1 VTVQGEQVV
10 GWIAAFVAL
19 WWIIDWLSLRQE
31 GEVLPLQRAPLRVLA
46 DVLRKLRR
54 NRSFL
59 AAIVALWLIGAATS
73 GLIIYFRHLGAA
85 LPEQAPSPLI
95 AGPLSFT
102 DTVPELLAGELPEA
116 LPRLLEVPL
125 GLWGRALFVVL
136 LIALIVRLNLDP
148 PEEIGAETARKLR
161 WPGALL
167 VLYLVALVAV
177 MIAGQPLL
185 DELTPDGRYAR
196 VYTWF
201 VIFHLV
207 IVPGLL
213 LAPAIALLWRLVL
226 EIARDGAWSFTS
238 AIRSLADS
246 WVPVAIALLVANA
259 LRPLAVLGGGYGGAW
274 GIAYLVLLVLLVF
287 VPWATLDRRYE
298 LTDAL
303 AHSWRLFRQRPIEVI
318 AFLLRFTLLFAVL
331 GGIVALFEP
340 SAPTLA
346 APWYM
351 PLLEMVRYAL
361 LLLQVMVLAR
371 LYVHLNELLR
381 VDDACTGCVVG
392 PDSEADI

>member
-1 VTVQGEQVV
+1 MTVQGEQVV
-10 GWIAAFVAL
+10 GWLAAFVAL
-19 WWIIDWLSLRQE
+19 WWIIDWLSLRQV
-31 GEVLPLQRAPLRVLA
+31 GEALPLQRAPLRILA
-46 DVLRKLRR
+46 DVLRKLGR
-54 NRSFL
+54 NKSFL
-59 AAIVALWLIGAATS
+59 AAIIALWLIGAATS
-73 GLIIYFRHLGAA
+73 GLIIYFRHLGG
-85 LPEQAPSPLI
+85 APTDQPPRPLI
-95 AGPLSFT
+95 AGPISFANT
-102 DTVPELLAGELPEA
+102 MPELLAQELPVS

-125 GLWGRALFVVL
+125 GLWGGALFVVL
-136 LIALIVRLNLDP
+136 LIALIVRLNIDP

-161 WPGALL
+161 WPAALL
-167 VLYLVALVAV
+167 LLYLIVLVGM

-213 LAPAIALLWRLVL
+213 LAPATALLWRLVL

-246 WVPVAIALLVANA
+246 WIPVAIALLVANA
-259 LRPLAVLGGGYGGAW
+259 LRPLAVLGAGYIGAW
-274 GIAYLVLLVLLVF
+274 GIAYLVLLVLLLF

-318 AFLLRFTLLFAVL
+318 AFFLRFTLLFATL
-331 GGIVALFEP
+331 GAVVALFEP
-340 SAPTLA
+340 STPTLA

-371 LYVHLNELLR
+371 LYVHLNELLEE
-381 VDDACTGCVVG
+381 DEACSACPALNEDGC
-392 PDSEADI
+392 